1 EALFAGGR
9 IETPTGALDLPAFP
23 ASAAGP
29 DLREWVLGSEGRIG
43 IITRATVRV
52 SRTPERETF
61 IGYFLPGWE
70 AGQAATREL
79 VQARIGLS
87 MARLANPAETEA
99 TLRLAGGGRAVAAL
113 ERYLAWR
120 GCGEGKVLL
129 LVGYTG
135 SGAEVDAQ
143 RTLGH
148 GRAPTARRRLHRR
161 AHRREMAREPVQE
174 RLSAQRALDGRLRG
188 GHDGDRRQLDAR
200 RHHDARHRSG
210 GTRGA
215 RAFRRAV
222 PRADASLPGLP
233 AGIERLLDLRLSRRP
248 RFRDEPRAMAH
259 PEIRGQRSDRAR
271 G

>member
-61 IGYFLPGWE
+61 IGYFLSGWE

-129 LVGYTG
+129 LIGYTG
-135 SGAEVDAQ
+135 GGAETDAQ
-143 RTLGH
+143 R
-148 GRAPTARRRLHRR
+148 
-161 AHRREMAREPVQE
+161 
-174 RLSAQRALDGRLRG
+174 
-188 GHDGDRRQLDAR
+188 
-200 RHHDARHRSG
+200 
-210 GTRGA
+210 A
-215 RAFRRAV
+215 RATALLRRRRAV
-222 PRADASLPGLP
+222 STGGLIGAKWRANRFRSAYLRNALWSAGYAVDTMETAVDWTRADAMTRAIEE
-233 AGIERLLDLRLSRRP
+233 AGRAALARFGERCHAQTHLSQVYPQGSSVYSTSSFASPRISRRTSNGSAP
-248 RFRDEPRAMAH
+248 
-259 PEIRGQRSDRAR
+259 
-271 G
+271 